1 MPANRIPCT
10 VPADLFQSAAIQ
22 NALIHPCTELAPRQ
36 RIALGQFAQDENC
49 VIITADLF
57 RRIADMGQI
66 VRAAFT
72 NAVLAH
78 CERDK
83 RVFLPEQPQHFRHV
97 CGKCCTVAVP
107 AEKSRAQ
114 AVVRS

>member
-1 MPANRIPCT
+1 MPTNRIPRT
-10 VPADLFQSAAIQ
+10 VPADLFQFAAIQ

-36 RIALGQFAQDENC
+36 RIALGQFAQGENG

-66 VRAAFT
+66 VRTAFT
-72 NAVLAH
+72 NTVLAH
-78 CERDK
+78 RERDQ

-97 CGKCCTVAVP
+97 CGKRFAVAVP
-107 AEKSRAQ
+107 AEKRRAQ